1 MLVYTLHPRK
11 RHHFTLFKAHLSC
24 DTPLYSPMH
33 PHPHTITI
41 STPPQYPVLTL
52 GDGLGSR
59 LVLHEGHSS
68 ESGGYVVEECEGG
81 GGEVVRRL
89 VFTST
94 PHLAQTEVR
103 MVQGGWVGVWVCVR
117 GCGCVCVCGCGYVC
131 VCMRACVCVWR
142 MCVCLCVVCVCV
154 VCVRVCVC
162 VCVPQIILSNC
173 QS

>member
-1 MLVYTLHPRK
+1 
-11 RHHFTLFKAHLSC
+11 
-24 DTPLYSPMH
+24 MH

-59 LVLHEGHSS
+59 LVLHEGHSY

-81 GGEVVRRL
+81 GGDVVRRL

-103 MVQGGWVGVWVCVR
+103 MVQGGC
-117 GCGCVCVCGCGYVC
+117 
-131 VCMRACVCVWR
+131 
-142 MCVCLCVVCVCV
+142 
-154 VCVRVCVC
+154 VCVC
-162 VCVPQIILSNC
+162 VCVCVCAECKITATGQFPTIFLINIGSLGIS
-173 QS
+173 S

>member
-1 MLVYTLHPRK
+1 MAISELRIFVVEELSSSAK
-11 RHHFTLFKAHLSC
+11 RLLRHLSC

-59 LVLHEGHSS
+59 LVLHEGHSY

-81 GGEVVRRL
+81 GGDVVRRL

-94 PHLAQTEVR
+94 PHMAQTDVR
-103 MVQGGWVGVWVCVR
+103 TVQ
-117 GCGCVCVCGCGYVC
+117 
-131 VCMRACVCVWR
+131 A
-142 MCVCLCVVCVCV
+142 VCVCV
-154 VCVRVCVC
+154 
-162 VCVPQIILSNC
+162 
-173 QS
+173 